1 MQENRSHIPHDV
13 QPQASFS
20 LVLGSHFFT
29 LQLRMAHTV
38 RQRLRVFWERL
49 VPPDQWGDE
58 ETLRQAGRVV
68 AFNLAM
74 LMWVVVFTPIYY
86 ALGATSCSI
95 VLAIVGILLPAIV
108 VVLRFGYSPTTCGN
122 LMCCAGWCTYFSLVY
137 LTGGI
142 AAPSPVI
149 TWYASMPICAVYMCG
164 LRSGLIWTAVTIMTI
179 AGFAVANNLGIPCPN
194 VLTPFAMQLLQFL
207 SLIGLVMCV
216 FVLVLVLT
224 RFEHNARQI
233 LHEANCRLEAQSSL
247 DGLTGIAN
255 RRSFDWSLER
265 EWKRHMRA
273 QIPLSLALIDV
284 DWFKQYNDTY
294 GHLAGDDVLRSIA
307 FAIQSGVHRPG
318 DVSARFGGEEFAV
331 ILPDTNEHQSRY
343 VMAMIHQRVRAL
355 EIPYPNPAVGPFV
368 TISIGIATVVPVWNE
383 SPLDLVHEA
392 DVALY
397 RAKAE
402 GRDRAIHAA
411 RLAVERTPAEA
422 PHAHS

>member
-1 MQENRSHIPHDV
+1 
-13 QPQASFS
+13 
-20 LVLGSHFFT
+20 
-29 LQLRMAHTV
+29 
-38 RQRLRVFWERL
+38 
-49 VPPDQWGDE
+49 
-58 ETLRQAGRVV
+58 
-68 AFNLAM
+68 
-74 LMWVVVFTPIYY
+74 
-86 ALGATSCSI
+86 
-95 VLAIVGILLPAIV
+95 
-108 VVLRFGYSPTTCGN
+108 
-122 LMCCAGWCTYFSLVY
+122 
-137 LTGGI
+137 
-142 AAPSPVI
+142 
-149 TWYASMPICAVYMCG
+149 
-164 LRSGLIWTAVTIMTI
+164 
-179 AGFAVANNLGIPCPN
+179 
-194 VLTPFAMQLLQFL
+194 
-207 SLIGLVMCV
+207 MCV